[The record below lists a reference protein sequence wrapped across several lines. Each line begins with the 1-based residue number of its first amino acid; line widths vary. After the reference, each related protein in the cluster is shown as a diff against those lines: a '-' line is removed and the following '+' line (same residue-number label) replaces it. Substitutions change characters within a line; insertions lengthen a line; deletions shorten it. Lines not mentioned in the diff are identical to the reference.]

1 MVGGIGICWG
11 IFNGIILRLIC
22 LFLLVFYICLFLS
35 IFFLGNDLGFLY
47 IYIYIIESVVLS

>member
-11 IFNGIILRLIC
+11 IFSGIILRLIC
-22 LFLLVFYICLFLS
+22 LFILVFDICLFLS